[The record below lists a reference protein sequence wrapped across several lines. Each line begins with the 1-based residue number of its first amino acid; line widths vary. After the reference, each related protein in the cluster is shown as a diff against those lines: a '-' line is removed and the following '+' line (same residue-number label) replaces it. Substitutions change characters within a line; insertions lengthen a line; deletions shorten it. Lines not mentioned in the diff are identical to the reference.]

1 MVHRTMQGR
10 EVDMDK
16 LMSQNELTPAVGN
29 AKVNARGD
37 KLGPGGK
44 IIQKREDVIAEY
56 YESNPKAVAK
66 ASQLNKAPSV
76 QPTVTEAPAPTPS
89 KPKKSNE

>member
-1 MVHRTMQGR
+1 MQGR
-10 EVDMDK
+10 EIDMDK

-44 IIQKREDVIAEY
+44 IIQKREDIIAEY
-56 YESNPKAVAK
+56 YENNPKAIHK
-66 ASQLNKAPSV
+66 TTKAPSV
-76 QPTVTEAPAPTPS
+76 QPIVTEEPAPAPAPASAKT
-89 KPKKSNE
+89 KKSQTEE